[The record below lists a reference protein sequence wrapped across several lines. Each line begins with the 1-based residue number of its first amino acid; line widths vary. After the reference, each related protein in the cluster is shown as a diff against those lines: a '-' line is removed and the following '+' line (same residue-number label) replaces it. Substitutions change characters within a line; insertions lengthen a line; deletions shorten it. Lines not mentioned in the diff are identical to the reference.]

1 MNNKKT
7 KKCVLISNFLRGGLG
22 FPGLKLRASI
32 FVFHTPSIIQPRPL
46 YWGLTAW
53 YINMNLKGF
62 VKTDEKLR
70 NYRKETWRKLLVM
83 NKGRRKSSDEQLS
96 LASLFLFCAI
106 KKHRFYIGKN
116 LPPSCG
122 LLSKALWTSKE
133 KRKVAKL
140 RSSHAEDVLY
150 HTSGS
155 ARVFGYTVYRGFL
168 NRVYGILQLKD
179 EYSVYHFL

>member
-1 MNNKKT
+1 M
-7 KKCVLISNFLRGGLG
+7 
-22 FPGLKLRASI
+22 
-32 FVFHTPSIIQPRPL
+32 

-70 NYRKETWRKLLVM
+70 KYRKETWRKQLKSTEKLLVM

-106 KKHRFYIGKN
+106 KKRRFYIGKN

-155 ARVFGYTVYRGFL
+155 ARVFRYTVYRGFL

-179 EYSVYHFL
+179 EYSVYHFLWISGIRYTMLPLILVTYIWMNFGYFGDFFSGILV

>member
-1 MNNKKT
+1 
-7 KKCVLISNFLRGGLG
+7 
-22 FPGLKLRASI
+22 
-32 FVFHTPSIIQPRPL
+32 
-46 YWGLTAW
+46 
-53 YINMNLKGF
+53 MNLKGF

-70 NYRKETWRKLLVM
+70 KYRKETWRKQLKSTEKLLVM
-83 NKGRRKSSDEQLS
+83 NKGRRKSSDEQLC

-106 KKHRFYIGKN
+106 KNRRFYIGKN
-116 LPPSCG
+116 LPPSCR

-155 ARVFGYTVYRGFL
+155 ARVFRYTVYRGFL

>member
-1 MNNKKT
+1 M
-7 KKCVLISNFLRGGLG
+7 
-22 FPGLKLRASI
+22 
-32 FVFHTPSIIQPRPL
+32 
-46 YWGLTAW
+46 
-53 YINMNLKGF
+53 
-62 VKTDEKLR
+62 
-70 NYRKETWRKLLVM
+70 
-83 NKGRRKSSDEQLS
+83 
-96 LASLFLFCAI
+96 
-106 KKHRFYIGKN
+106 GKN

-155 ARVFGYTVYRGFL
+155 ARVFGYTVFRGFL

-179 EYSVYHFL
+179 EYSVYHFLWISGIRYTMLPLILVRYIWMNFGYFWVFWRFFFGYTGITLPPVFSPTSAHLCKRKLHIDSCAQLYSRLGYTNLVKIGIHNLTQLRLYSFKCRSKS

>member
-1 MNNKKT
+1 
-7 KKCVLISNFLRGGLG
+7 
-22 FPGLKLRASI
+22 
-32 FVFHTPSIIQPRPL
+32 
-46 YWGLTAW
+46 
-53 YINMNLKGF
+53 MNLKGF

-70 NYRKETWRKLLVM
+70 NYRKETWRKQL
-83 NKGRRKSSDEQLS
+83 KSTTRDDE
-96 LASLFLFCAI
+96 ASFLY
-106 KKHRFYIGKN
+106 R
-116 LPPSCG
+116 

-155 ARVFGYTVYRGFL
+155 AWVFGYTVYRGFL
-168 NRVYGILQLKD
+168 NRIYGILQLKD

>member
-1 MNNKKT
+1 
-7 KKCVLISNFLRGGLG
+7 
-22 FPGLKLRASI
+22 
-32 FVFHTPSIIQPRPL
+32 
-46 YWGLTAW
+46 
-53 YINMNLKGF
+53 MNLKGF

-70 NYRKETWRKLLVM
+70 NYRKETWRKQLKSTEKLLVM

-133 KRKVAKL
+133 KEKL
-140 RSSHAEDVLY
+140 PNCDPRMLRMACIIRQ
-150 HTSGS
+150 G
-155 ARVFGYTVYRGFL
+155 RPGFL
-168 NRVYGILQLKD
+168 GIS
-179 EYSVYHFL
+179 YTGAF

>member
-1 MNNKKT
+1 
-7 KKCVLISNFLRGGLG
+7 
-22 FPGLKLRASI
+22 
-32 FVFHTPSIIQPRPL
+32 
-46 YWGLTAW
+46 
-53 YINMNLKGF
+53 MNLKGF

-70 NYRKETWRKLLVM
+70 NYRKETWRKQLKSTEKLLVM
-83 NKGRRKSSDEQLS
+83 NKGQRKSSDEQLS

-155 ARVFGYTVYRGFL
+155 ARVFGYTVYRGF
-168 NRVYGILQLKD
+168 
-179 EYSVYHFL
+179 